1 MRLVIVAVG
10 RLRGDAERALMSR
23 YQERLDPLGRSLGIG
38 PLTVFETNPGK
49 RSASRDRQNDEAAAL
64 LAKVPDHAH
73 LIAMDERG
81 KTRSSE
87 EFARH
92 IAALRDD
99 GIRDLVL
106 AIGGA
111 DGHQTDLLTAAKE
124 RLSLGP
130 MTLPHELARCILAE
144 QLYRAVTILAKHPY
158 HRE

>member
-1 MRLVIVAVG
+1 MRFVIVAVG
-10 RLRGDAERALMSR
+10 RLKGHAERALMSR
-23 YQERLDPLGRSLGIG
+23 YQERLAPLGRSLGLG
-38 PLTVFETNPGK
+38 PLTVFETNSGK
-49 RSASRDRQNDEAAAL
+49 RSTGRDRQSDEAAAL
-64 LAKVPDHAH
+64 LAKVPDQAH
-73 LIAMDERG
+73 LIAMDEHG
-81 KTRSSE
+81 KTRTSE
-87 EFARH
+87 QLAHH

-99 GIRDLVL
+99 GVRDLVL

-111 DGHQTDLLTAAKE
+111 DGHQSDLLTAANE

>member
-10 RLRGDAERALMSR
+10 RLKGDAERLLMSR
-23 YQERLDPLGRSLGIG
+23 YQERLTPLGRSLGIG
-38 PLTVFETNPGK
+38 PLTVVETNLS
-49 RSASRDRQNDEAAAL
+49 RHSAGPERQRDEATAL
-64 LAKVPDHAH
+64 LAKVPEHAH

-81 KTRSSE
+81 KARTSE
-87 EFARH
+87 EFAQR
-92 IAALRDD
+92 IAVLRDD
-99 GIRDLVL
+99 GIRNMIM

-111 DGHQTDLLTAAKE
+111 DGHHPDMLSAANE

-130 MTLPHELARCILAE
+130 MTLPHELARCILTE

>member
-1 MRLVIVAVG
+1 MRFVIVAVG
-10 RLRGDAERALMSR
+10 RLKGDAERALMSR
-23 YQERLDPLGRSLGIG
+23 YQERLAPMGRSLGLG
-38 PLTVFETNPGK
+38 PLTVIETNPAK
-49 RSASRDRQNDEAAAL
+49 RSAGAERQREEAAVL
-64 LAKVPDHAH
+64 LTKVPEHAH

-81 KTRSSE
+81 KSCSSE
-87 EFARH
+87 AFAQH
-92 IAALRDD
+92 LAVLRDD

-111 DGHQTDLLTAAKE
+111 DGHHSEFLKAANE

>member
-10 RLRGDAERALMSR
+10 RLKGDAERLLMSR
-23 YQERLDPLGRSLGIG
+23 YQERLTPLGRSLGLG
-38 PLTVFETNPGK
+38 PLTVVETTL
-49 RSASRDRQNDEAAAL
+49 SRHRTGSERQLDEATAL
-64 LAKVPDHAH
+64 LAKVPEHAH

-81 KTRSSE
+81 KARSSE
-87 EFARH
+87 AFAHH

-111 DGHQTDLLTAAKE
+111 DGHHPELLAAAKE
-124 RLSLGP
+124 RLSLGS

>member
-10 RLRGDAERALMSR
+10 RLKGDAERLLMSR
-23 YQERLDPLGRSLGIG
+23 YQDRLAPPGRSLGIG
-38 PLTVFETNPGK
+38 PLTVFETNPAK
-49 RSASRDRQNDEAAAL
+49 RSAGPERQRDEAAAL
-64 LAKVPDHAH
+64 LAKVPEHAH
-73 LIAMDERG
+73 LIAMDDRG
-81 KTRSSE
+81 KARSSE

-99 GIRDLVL
+99 GIRDLVF

-111 DGHQTDLLTAAKE
+111 DGHHSELLTAANE